1 LTTCTCCTKEIMK
14 TPYDMLYGISMYP
27 FCDEKCAHLW
37 LLSKLVP
44 KSRPESTID
53 LSGELGRAIRKQG
66 REKRLN
72 KKRS

>member
-1 LTTCTCCTKEIMK
+1 MATCTYCTGQITGK
-14 TPYDMLYGISMYP
+14 PYEMLYGISMNQ

-44 KSRPESTID
+44 KSRPENALD
-53 LSGELGRAIRKQG
+53 LSGELGRVIRKQS
-66 REKRLN
+66 REKGLN